1 MLGAAAAAIRLA
13 ALCLPLQITLLSVP
27 GSQRCLRDGCN
38 GAAVRADEHGHTASL
53 HGRIDQQAESCGVTS
68 KARFA
73 PRLQGPHC
81 PHRARACG
89 LDGCVFVCV
98 CVCVC
103 VCMRAHTC
111 VPKRFRPVQRVCIC
125 GRAHT
130 HTHTQHTHTHTH
142 SRTHIMHQEK
152 APPLSLSHARE
163 LSLSYSYLHSERA
176 HLAASSLFGFTAHIQ
191 RVSQVSENSFSCQIH
206 FLVIYVFRSAC
217 TGIVCVSGMLV
228 RPVCRKYNIN
238 SSANIILI

>member
-1 MLGAAAAAIRLA
+1 VLGAAAAAIRLA

-73 PRLQGPHC
+73 LRLQGPHC

-103 VCMRAHTC
+103 VCALT
-111 VPKRFRPVQRVCIC
+111 RVCPSAFARYNAFAYA
-125 GRAHT
+125 GALT
-130 HTHTQHTHTHTH
+130 HTRIHNTHTHTH
-142 SRTHIMHQEK
+142 IHVRISCIRKRPPPSLSRTR
-152 APPLSLSHARE
+152 ASSLSHTHIYTAR
-163 LSLSYSYLHSERA
+163 
-176 HLAASSLFGFTAHIQ
+176 GHISQ
-191 RVSQVSENSFSCQIH
+191 HRRFSVSQRTYKECLRFLKIH
-206 FLVIYVFRSAC
+206 FLVKFIFWLFMYFAVHVQGLSVSQ
-217 TGIVCVSGMLV
+217 VCSCV
-228 RPVCRKYNIN
+228 RCA
-238 SSANIILI
+238 ANIILIVAQI